1 MNAAEPLVSI
11 CMPVYNAERWVG
23 AALDSALRQTYTEFE
38 LIVADNGSTDGTL
51 EIARSFDDSRL
62 RIQTATR
69 TLSAVANH
77 NRAIRLSKGAFV
89 KFLHGDDLLL
99 PDCVGAMVSLAL
111 EDDAIG
117 LVFAPRN
124 VLLEEGSDPEW
135 AERFARPHEH
145 FDRLKRIND
154 GRDLFRQ
161 LRTACFD
168 ENWIGEPSAVLVRR
182 NALSRAGLFNER
194 LFQIADLELWARI
207 AYDYRLGFVDR
218 VLSIYRH
225 HEFSGT
231 VENARTR
238 RDWFDQVSLVEG
250 LLAIPEL
257 ASEDRREL
265 HRLRRS
271 ALRRALR
278 TQAARLVQRRWTPE
292 LAAYLRHRAL
302 SALGERRTLHERLGL
317 LEGDRRSLPATA
329 RRSGSGAG
337 TSLPQEVP
345 HNRRS
350 PRSCGS

>member
-1 MNAAEPLVSI
+1 VSAAEPLVSI
-11 CMPVYNAERWVG
+11 CMPVFNAERWIG
-23 AALDSALRQTYTEFE
+23 AALGSALQQTYTEFE

-51 EIARSFDDSRL
+51 DIVRSFDDSRL

-69 TLSAVANH
+69 TLTAVANH

-117 LVFAPRN
+117 LVFAPRD
-124 VLLEEGSDPEW
+124 VLLEEGSDPDW

-145 FDRLKRIND
+145 FETLERIND

-161 LRTACFD
+161 LLTACFD
-168 ENWIGEPSAVLVRR
+168 ENLIGEPSAVLLRR
-182 NALSRAGLFNER
+182 SALARAGLFNER

-207 AYDYRLGFVDR
+207 AYDHRVGFVDR
-218 VLSIYRH
+218 VLSVYRH
-225 HEFSGT
+225 HKFSGT
-231 VENARTR
+231 VENARIR
-238 RDWFDQVSLVEG
+238 RDWFDQVWLVEG

-257 ASEDRREL
+257 SSEDRREL
-265 HRLRRS
+265 RRLRRS

-292 LAAYLRHRAL
+292 LAAYLRHRSL
-302 SALGERRTLHERLGL
+302 SALGEQPTLHERLGV
-317 LEGDRRSLPATA
+317 LEGDRRSLPAPG
-329 RRSGSGAG
+329 RRSGSDSR
-337 TSLPQEVP
+337 TPRRHEVP
-345 HNRRS
+345 HDRR
-350 PRSCGS
+350 